1 MNSSK
6 LKPLLSLGNKL
17 IGFILFVICA
27 IAIYHKV
34 LQNEN
39 LNQYGIDLK
48 IQLAKIHWS
57 SWLLMCCLLTLNYTI
72 EAIKWKSVIASTNTF
87 NTWQALKA
95 VLVGQAFS
103 FFTPARSGDYVG
115 RTLFLAPGTKLK
127 GITQMA
133 WASYAQILMTIC
145 FGSFAMFWNLPFLP
159 WLKWV
164 VPFGAI
170 IALFLFFY
178 NQPLKGWLSKIN
190 LLQIDASLKWKLLA
204 LALARYSIY
213 LMQYNWAAQ
222 MLSIPVGWMD
232 LSIAIM
238 ALLFFLSMIPAI
250 SLTDLVIRGQL
261 FLLLM
266 VPFYQND
273 IMLIA
278 LTTLIWIVNFLIP
291 SIIGAFLLLG
301 FRLKR

>member
-1 MNSSK
+1 MNSSI
-6 LKPLLSLGNKL
+6 LKPLLSIGNKL

-27 IAIYHKV
+27 IAIYNKV

-39 LNQYGIDLK
+39 LNQYGADLK
-48 IQLAKIHWS
+48 VQLAKIHWS
-57 SWLLMCCLLTLNYTI
+57 AWLLMACLLTLNYTI

-87 NTWQALKA
+87 NTIQALRA

-133 WASYAQILMTIC
+133 WASYAQIIMTIC
-145 FGSFAMFWNLPFLP
+145 FGCFALFWNLPFLP

-164 VPFGAI
+164 APLGAI

-190 LLQIDASLKWKLLA
+190 LLQIDAALKWKLLA
-204 LALARYSIY
+204 LALARYSVY
-213 LMQYNWAAQ
+213 LMQYNWAAE
-222 MLSIPVGWMD
+222 MLSIPVGWVD

-266 VPFYQND
+266 APFYQND

-291 SIIGAFLLLG
+291 SIIGAVLLLG

>member
-27 IAIYHKV
+27 IAIYNKV

-39 LNQYGIDLK
+39 LNQYGTDLK
-48 IQLAKIHWS
+48 IQLAKIHWTA
-57 SWLLMCCLLTLNYTI
+57 WFLMGCLLILNYTI

-87 NTWQALKA
+87 NTLQALRA

-133 WASYAQILMTIC
+133 WASYAQIIMTIC
-145 FGSFAMFWNLPFLP
+145 FGCFALFWNLPFLP

-164 VPFGAI
+164 APFGACL
-170 IALFLFFY
+170 ALFLFFY
-178 NQPLKGWLSKIN
+178 NQPLKGWLSKLN
-190 LLQIDASLKWKLLA
+190 LLQIDAGLKWKLLA
-204 LALARYSIY
+204 LALARYTIY
-213 LMQYNWAAQ
+213 LLQYNWAAE

-266 VPFYQND
+266 APFYQND

-291 SIIGAFLLLG
+291 SILGAILLLG

>member
-1 MNSSK
+1 MNLSK
-6 LKPLLSLGNKL
+6 LKPLIALGNKL
-17 IGFILFVICA
+17 IGFILFLICA
-27 IAIYHKV
+27 FAIYNKV

-39 LNQYGIDLK
+39 LNQYGADLK
-48 IQLAKIHWS
+48 IQLAKIHWTA
-57 SWLLMCCLLTLNYTI
+57 WMLMVCLFILNYTI

-87 NTWQALKA
+87 SLFQALRA
-95 VLVGQAFS
+95 VFVGQAFS

-133 WASYAQILMTIC
+133 WASYAQIIMTIC
-145 FGSFAMFWNLPFLP
+145 FGSIALFWNLPFLP

-164 VPFGAI
+164 APFGAI

-178 NQPLKGWLSKIN
+178 NIPFKGWLSKIN
-190 LLQIDASLKWKLLA
+190 LLQIDTPLKWKLLA
-204 LALARYSIY
+204 LALARYIVY
-213 LMQYNWAAQ
+213 LLQYNWAGA
-222 MLSIPVGWMD
+222 MLAIPVDWLD

-266 VPFYQND
+266 APFYQND

-291 SIIGAFLLLG
+291 SILGAVLLIG

>member
-27 IAIYHKV
+27 IAIYNKV

-39 LNQYGIDLK
+39 LNQYGTDLK
-48 IQLAKIHWS
+48 IQLAKIHWTA
-57 SWLLMCCLLTLNYTI
+57 WFLMGCLFILNYTI

-87 NTWQALKA
+87 NTLQALRA

-133 WASYAQILMTIC
+133 WASYAQIIMTIC
-145 FGSFAMFWNLPFLP
+145 FGCFALFWNLPFLP

-164 VPFGAI
+164 APFGAGL
-170 IALFLFFY
+170 ALFLFFY

-190 LLQIDASLKWKLLA
+190 LLQIDAGLKWKLLA
-204 LALARYSIY
+204 LALARYTIY
-213 LMQYNWAAQ
+213 LLQYNWAAE

-266 VPFYQND
+266 APFYQND

-291 SIIGAFLLLG
+291 SILGAILLLG

>member
-1 MNSSK
+1 MNFSK
-6 LKPLLSLGNKL
+6 LKPILSIGNKL
-17 IGFILFVICA
+17 IGLILFVICA
-27 IAIYHKV
+27 FAIYNKV

-39 LNQYGIDLK
+39 LNQYGAELK
-48 IQLAKIHWS
+48 IQLTKIHWGA
-57 SWLLMCCLLTLNYTI
+57 WLLMGLLMLLNYTI
-72 EAIKWKSVIASTNTF
+72 EAIKWKTVIASTNQF
-87 NTWQALKA
+87 NIFQALRA
-95 VLVGQAFS
+95 VFVGQAFS

-133 WASYAQILMTIC
+133 WASYAQLLMTIC
-145 FGSFAMFWNLPFLP
+145 FGSIAIFWNLPFLP

-164 VPFGAI
+164 APWGAAL
-170 IALFLFFY
+170 ALFLFFY
-178 NQPLKGWLSKIN
+178 NQSLKGWLSKIN
-190 LLQIDASLKWKLLA
+190 LLQIDNELKWKLIA
-204 LALARYSIY
+204 LAFSRYLVYII
-213 LMQYNWAAQ
+213 QYNWASE
-222 MLSIPVGWMD
+222 MLSIPVHALD

-266 VPFYQND
+266 APFYQND

-291 SIIGAFLLLG
+291 SIIGSILLLG
-301 FRLKR
+301 FKIKR

>member
-27 IAIYHKV
+27 IAIYNKV

-39 LNQYGIDLK
+39 LNQHGADLK
-48 IQLAKIHWS
+48 VQLSKIHWAA
-57 SWLLMCCLLTLNYTI
+57 WLLMGCLLTLNYTI

-87 NTWQALKA
+87 NTWQALRA

-145 FGSFAMFWNLPFLP
+145 FGCFALFWNLPFLP

-164 VPFGAI
+164 APLGGC

-190 LLQIDASLKWKLLA
+190 LLQIDKALKWKLLA
-204 LALARYSIY
+204 LAFARYSIY

-222 MLSIPVGWMD
+222 MLSIPVGWID
-232 LSIAIM
+232 LSIAVM

-266 VPFYQND
+266 APFYQND

-278 LTTLIWIVNFLIP
+278 LTTLIWIVNFLVP
-291 SIIGAFLLLG
+291 SIVGAILLLS
-301 FRLKR
+301 FRIKQ

>member
-1 MNSSK
+1 MNSST
-6 LKPLLSLGNKL
+6 LKPLLSIGNKL

-27 IAIYHKV
+27 IAIYNKV
-34 LQNEN
+34 IQNEN
-39 LNQYGIDLK
+39 LNQYGAELK
-48 IQLAKIHWS
+48 IQLGKIHWTA
-57 SWLLMCCLLTLNYTI
+57 WVLMGCLMALNYTI
-72 EAIKWKSVIASTNTF
+72 EAIKWKSVIASANNF
-87 NTWQALKA
+87 NVLQALRA

-145 FGSFAMFWNLPFLP
+145 FGCFAMFWNLPFLP

-164 VPFGAI
+164 APFGAML
-170 IALFLFFY
+170 ALSLFFY
-178 NQPLKGWLSKIN
+178 NQPLKGWFSKMN
-190 LLQIDASLKWKLLA
+190 LLQIPIALKWKLLA
-204 LALARYSIY
+204 LALARYSIF

-222 MLSIPVGWMD
+222 MLAVPVDWMD
-232 LSIAIM
+232 LSIAVM

-266 VPFYQND
+266 APFYQND
-273 IMLIA
+273 ITLIA
-278 LTTLIWIVNFLIP
+278 LTTLIWLVNFLIP
-291 SIIGAFLLLG
+291 SILGAFLLLG

>member
-1 MNSSK
+1 MNSST
-6 LKPLLSLGNKL
+6 LKPLLSIGNKL

-27 IAIYHKV
+27 IAIYNKV
-34 LQNEN
+34 IQNEN
-39 LNQYGIDLK
+39 LNQYGAELK
-48 IQLAKIHWS
+48 IQLGKIHWTA
-57 SWLLMCCLLTLNYTI
+57 WVLMGCLMALNYTI
-72 EAIKWKSVIASTNTF
+72 EAIKWKSVIASTNHF
-87 NTWQALKA
+87 NLLQALRA

-145 FGSFAMFWNLPFLP
+145 FGCFAMFWNLPFLP

-164 VPFGAI
+164 APFGAI

-178 NQPLKGWLSKIN
+178 NQPLKDWLSKMN
-190 LLQIDASLKWKLLA
+190 LLQIPIALKWKLLA
-204 LALARYSIY
+204 LALARYSIF
-213 LMQYNWAAQ
+213 LMQYNWAAK
-222 MLSIPVGWMD
+222 MLAVPVDWMD
-232 LSIAIM
+232 LSIAVM

-266 VPFYQND
+266 APFYQND
-273 IMLIA
+273 ITLIA
-278 LTTLIWIVNFLIP
+278 LTTLIWLVNFLIP
-291 SIIGAFLLLG
+291 SILGAFLLLG

>member
-1 MNSSK
+1 M
-6 LKPLLSLGNKL
+6 
-17 IGFILFVICA
+17 IMI
-27 IAIYHKV
+27 
-34 LQNEN
+34 
-39 LNQYGIDLK
+39 
-48 IQLAKIHWS
+48 
-57 SWLLMCCLLTLNYTI
+57 CLLTFNYTI
-72 EAIKWKSVIASTNTF
+72 EAIKWKSVIASTNKF
-87 NTWQALKA
+87 NTLQALRA

-145 FGSFAMFWNLPFLP
+145 FGCIALFWNLPFLP

-164 VPFGAI
+164 APLGGI

-178 NQPLKGWLSKIN
+178 NQPLKGWFSKMN
-190 LLQIDASLKWKLLA
+190 LLQIPIALKWKLLT

-222 MLSIPVGWMD
+222 MLSIPVGWLD
-232 LSIAIM
+232 LSIAVM

-266 VPFYQND
+266 ASFYQND

-278 LTTLIWIVNFLIP
+278 LTTLIWIVNFLVP
-291 SIIGAFLLLG
+291 SILGAFLLLG

>member
-1 MNSSK
+1 MNFSK
-6 LKPLLSLGNKL
+6 LKPLLSIGNKL
-17 IGFILFVICA
+17 IGLVLFVICA
-27 IAIYHKV
+27 FAIYHKV

-39 LNQYGIDLK
+39 LNQYGAELK
-48 IQLAKIHWS
+48 IQLTKIHWS
-57 SWLLMCCLLTLNYTI
+57 AWLLMGLLMVLNYTI
-72 EAIKWKSVIASTNTF
+72 EAIKWKTVIASTNQF
-87 NTWQALKA
+87 NIFQALRA

-133 WASYAQILMTIC
+133 WASYAQLLMTIC
-145 FGSFAMFWNLPFLP
+145 FGSLAIFWNLPFLP
-159 WLKWV
+159 WLKWLA
-164 VPFGAI
+164 PWGAVM
-170 IALFLFFY
+170 ALFLFFY
-178 NQPLKGWLSKIN
+178 NQSFKGWLSKIN
-190 LLQIDASLKWKLLA
+190 LLQIDNGLKWKLIGLA
-204 LALARYSIY
+204 FSRYLVYI
-213 LMQYNWAAQ
+213 LQYNWASE
-222 MLSIPVGWMD
+222 MLSIPVHALD

-266 VPFYQND
+266 APFYHNE

-291 SIIGAFLLLG
+291 SIIGSILLLG
-301 FRLKR
+301 FKIKR

>member
-27 IAIYHKV
+27 IAIYNKV

-39 LNQYGIDLK
+39 LNQHGADLK
-48 IQLAKIHWS
+48 VQLSKIHWAA
-57 SWLLMCCLLTLNYTI
+57 WLLMGCLLTLNYTI

-87 NTWQALKA
+87 NTWQALRA

-145 FGSFAMFWNLPFLP
+145 FGCFALFWNLPFLP

-164 VPFGAI
+164 APLGGC

-190 LLQIDASLKWKLLA
+190 LLQIDKALKWKLLA
-204 LALARYSIY
+204 LAFARYSIY

-222 MLSIPVGWMD
+222 MLSIPVGWID
-232 LSIAIM
+232 LSIAVM

-266 VPFYQND
+266 APFYQND

-278 LTTLIWIVNFLIP
+278 LTTLIWIVNFLIA
-291 SIIGAFLLLG
+291 SILGAILLLS
-301 FRLKR
+301 FRIKQ

>member
-27 IAIYHKV
+27 IAIYNKV

-39 LNQYGIDLK
+39 LNQYGADLK
-48 IQLAKIHWS
+48 VQLAKIHWS
-57 SWLLMCCLLTLNYTI
+57 AWLLMACLLILNYTI

-87 NTWQALKA
+87 NTIQALRA

-133 WASYAQILMTIC
+133 WASYAQIIMTIC
-145 FGSFAMFWNLPFLP
+145 FGCFALFFNLPFLP

-164 VPFGAI
+164 APFGAI

-178 NQPLKGWLSKIN
+178 NQPLKGWFSKIN
-190 LLQIDASLKWKLLA
+190 LLQIDPALKWKLLG
-204 LALARYSIY
+204 LALTRYTIY
-213 LMQYNWAAQ
+213 LLQYNWAAE

-266 VPFYQND
+266 APFYQND

-291 SIIGAFLLLG
+291 SILGAVLLLG

>member
-1 MNSSK
+1 
-6 LKPLLSLGNKL
+6 
-17 IGFILFVICA
+17 VICA
-27 IAIYHKV
+27 IAIYNKV

-39 LNQYGIDLK
+39 LNQYGTDLK

-57 SWLLMCCLLTLNYTI
+57 AWFLMGCLLTLNYTI
-72 EAIKWKSVIASTNTF
+72 EAIKWKSVIASTNKF
-87 NTWQALKA
+87 NIWQALKA

-145 FGSFAMFWNLPFLP
+145 FGCFALFWNLPFLP

-164 VPFGAI
+164 APLGAI

-190 LLQIDASLKWKLLA
+190 LLQIDAALKWKLLA

-213 LMQYNWAAQ
+213 LMQYNWAAE
-222 MLSIPVGWMD
+222 MLSIPVGWVD

-266 VPFYQND
+266 APFYQND

-291 SIIGAFLLLG
+291 SIIGAVLLLG

>member
-1 MNSSK
+1 MISSK
-6 LKPLLSLGNKL
+6 LKLLLSLGNRL

-27 IAIYHKV
+27 IAIYNKV

-39 LNQYGIDLK
+39 INQYGSDLK
-48 IQLAKIHWS
+48 IQLLKIHWGA
-57 SWLLMCCLLTLNYTI
+57 WVLMGCLLIMNYTI
-72 EAIKWKSVIASTNTF
+72 EAFKWKFVIADTNQFTIF
-87 NTWQALKA
+87 QALRA

-127 GITQMA
+127 GIAQMA
-133 WASYAQILMTIC
+133 WASFAQILMTIC
-145 FGSFAMFWNLPFLP
+145 FGSIALFWNLPFLP

-164 VPFGAI
+164 APWGAV
-170 IALFLFFY
+170 IAILLFFY
-178 NQPLKGWLSKIN
+178 NQTFKGWLSKLN
-190 LLQIDASLKWKLLA
+190 LLQIGTGLKWKLIA
-204 LALARYSIY
+204 LAFSRYLVY

-222 MLSIPVGWMD
+222 MLSIPVNWID

-266 VPFYQND
+266 APFYQND
-273 IMLIA
+273 ILLIA

-291 SIIGAFLLLG
+291 SILGAILLLG
-301 FRLKR
+301 FRFKR

>member
-1 MNSSK
+1 MNFSK
-6 LKPLLSLGNKL
+6 LKPILSVGNKL
-17 IGFILFVICA
+17 IGLILFVICA
-27 IAIYHKV
+27 FAIYNKV

-39 LNQYGIDLK
+39 LNQYGAELK
-48 IQLAKIHWS
+48 VQLTKIHWGA
-57 SWLLMCCLLTLNYTI
+57 WLLMGLLMALNYTI
-72 EAIKWKSVIASTNTF
+72 EALKWKTVIASTNQF
-87 NTWQALKA
+87 NIFQALRA

-133 WASYAQILMTIC
+133 WASYAQLLMTIC
-145 FGSFAMFWNLPFLP
+145 FGSIAIFWNLPFLP

-164 VPFGAI
+164 APWGAAL
-170 IALFLFFY
+170 ALFLFFY
-178 NQPLKGWLSKIN
+178 NQSLKGWLSKIN
-190 LLQIDASLKWKLLA
+190 LLQIDNGLKWKLIA
-204 LALARYSIY
+204 LAFSRYLVYI
-213 LMQYNWAAQ
+213 LQYNWASE
-222 MLSIPVGWMD
+222 MLSIPVHAID

-266 VPFYQND
+266 APFYHND

-291 SIIGAFLLLG
+291 SIIGSILLLG
-301 FRLKR
+301 FKIKR

>member
-27 IAIYHKV
+27 IAIYNKV

-39 LNQYGIDLK
+39 LNQYGADLK
-48 IQLAKIHWS
+48 VQLAKIHWS
-57 SWLLMCCLLTLNYTI
+57 AWLLMACLLTLNYTI

-87 NTWQALKA
+87 NIGQALKA

-145 FGSFAMFWNLPFLP
+145 FGCFALFWNLPFLP

-164 VPFGAI
+164 APLGAI

-190 LLQIDASLKWKLLA
+190 LLQIDAALKWKLLA

-213 LMQYNWAAQ
+213 LMQYNWAAE
-222 MLSIPVGWMD
+222 MLSIPVGWVD

-266 VPFYQND
+266 APFYQND

-291 SIIGAFLLLG
+291 SIIGAVLLLG

>member
-1 MNSSK
+1 MNLSK

-39 LNQYGIDLK
+39 LNQYGTDLK
-48 IQLAKIHWS
+48 IQLAKIHWTA
-57 SWLLMCCLLTLNYTI
+57 WLLMGCLLILNYTI
-72 EAIKWKSVIASTNTF
+72 EAIKWKSVIASSNTF
-87 NTWQALKA
+87 NTMQALRA

-133 WASYAQILMTIC
+133 WASFAQIIMTIS
-145 FGSFAMFWNLPFLP
+145 FGCLALFWNLPFLP

-164 VPFGAI
+164 VPFGVI

-178 NQPLKGWLSKIN
+178 NYQFKGWLSKMN

-204 LALARYSIY
+204 LALTRYSIY

-222 MLSIPVGWMD
+222 MLSMPVGWLD
-232 LSIAIM
+232 LSITVM
-238 ALLFFLSMIPAI
+238 ALMFFLSMIPAI

-266 VPFYQND
+266 APVYQND

-291 SIIGAFLLLG
+291 SMLGAILLLG

>member
-27 IAIYHKV
+27 IAIYNKV

-39 LNQYGIDLK
+39 LNQYGADLK
-48 IQLAKIHWS
+48 VQLAKIHWS
-57 SWLLMCCLLTLNYTI
+57 AWLLMACLLTLNYTI

-87 NTWQALKA
+87 NIGQALKA

-133 WASYAQILMTIC
+133 WASYAQIIMTIC
-145 FGSFAMFWNLPFLP
+145 FGCFALFWNLPFLP
-159 WLKWV
+159 WFKWV
-164 VPFGAI
+164 APFGAF

-178 NQPLKGWLSKIN
+178 NQPLKGWFSKIN
-190 LLQIDASLKWKLLA
+190 LLQIDAALKWKLLA

-222 MLSIPVGWMD
+222 MLSIPVDWMD
-232 LSIAIM
+232 FSIAIM

-266 VPFYQND
+266 APFYQND

-291 SIIGAFLLLG
+291 SILGAILLLG
-301 FRLKR
+301 FRLKQ

>member
-1 MNSSK
+1 MNFSK
-6 LKPLLSLGNKL
+6 LKPLLSIGNKL
-17 IGFILFVICA
+17 IGLVLFVICA
-27 IAIYHKV
+27 FAIYNKV

-39 LNQYGIDLK
+39 LNQYGAELK
-48 IQLAKIHWS
+48 IQLSKIHWGA
-57 SWLLMCCLLTLNYTI
+57 WLLMALLMVLNYTI
-72 EAIKWKSVIASTNTF
+72 EAIKWKTVIASTNQF
-87 NTWQALKA
+87 NIFQALRA

-133 WASYAQILMTIC
+133 WASYAQLLMTIC
-145 FGSFAMFWNLPFLP
+145 FGSIAIFWNLPFLP

-164 VPFGAI
+164 APWGAAL
-170 IALFLFFY
+170 ALFLFFY
-178 NQPLKGWLSKIN
+178 NQSLKGWLSKIN
-190 LLQIDASLKWKLLA
+190 LLQIDNGLKWKLIA
-204 LALARYSIY
+204 LAFSRYLVYI
-213 LMQYNWAAQ
+213 LQYNWASE
-222 MLSIPVGWMD
+222 MLSIPVHALD

-266 VPFYQND
+266 APFYQND

-291 SIIGAFLLLG
+291 SIIGSILLLG
-301 FRLKR
+301 FKIKR

>member
-1 MNSSK
+1 MNFSK
-6 LKPLLSLGNKL
+6 LKPLLSIGNKL
-17 IGFILFVICA
+17 IGLVLFVICA
-27 IAIYHKV
+27 FAIYNKV

-39 LNQYGIDLK
+39 LNQYGAELK
-48 IQLAKIHWS
+48 IQLLKIHWGA
-57 SWLLMCCLLTLNYTI
+57 WLLMALLMVLNYTI
-72 EAIKWKSVIASTNTF
+72 EAIKWKTVIASTNQF
-87 NTWQALKA
+87 NIFQALRA

-133 WASYAQILMTIC
+133 WASYAQLLMTIC
-145 FGSFAMFWNLPFLP
+145 FGSIAIFWNLPFLP

-164 VPFGAI
+164 APWGAVL
-170 IALFLFFY
+170 ALFLFFY
-178 NQPLKGWLSKIN
+178 NQSLKGWLSKIN
-190 LLQIDASLKWKLLA
+190 LLQIDNGLKWKLIA
-204 LALARYSIY
+204 LAFSRYLVYI
-213 LMQYNWAAQ
+213 LQYNWASE
-222 MLSIPVGWMD
+222 MLSIPVHALD

-266 VPFYQND
+266 APFYQND

-291 SIIGAFLLLG
+291 SIIGSILLLG
-301 FRLKR
+301 FKIKR

>member
-1 MNSSK
+1 MNFSK
-6 LKPLLSLGNKL
+6 LKPLLSIGNKL
-17 IGFILFVICA
+17 IGLVLFVICA
-27 IAIYHKV
+27 FAIYNKV

-39 LNQYGIDLK
+39 LNQYGAELK
-48 IQLAKIHWS
+48 IQLTKIHWGA
-57 SWLLMCCLLTLNYTI
+57 WLLMGLLMLLNYTI
-72 EAIKWKSVIASTNTF
+72 EAIKWKTVIASTNQF
-87 NTWQALKA
+87 NIFQALRA

-133 WASYAQILMTIC
+133 WASYAQLLMTIC
-145 FGSFAMFWNLPFLP
+145 FGSIAIFWNLPFLP

-164 VPFGAI
+164 APWGAAL
-170 IALFLFFY
+170 ALFLFFY
-178 NQPLKGWLSKIN
+178 NQSLKGWLSKIN
-190 LLQIDASLKWKLLA
+190 LLQIDNGLKWKLIA
-204 LALARYSIY
+204 LAFSRYLVYI
-213 LMQYNWAAQ
+213 LQYNWASE
-222 MLSIPVGWMD
+222 MLSIPVHALD
-232 LSIAIM
+232 LSISIM

-266 VPFYQND
+266 APFYQND

-291 SIIGAFLLLG
+291 SIIGSILLLG
-301 FRLKR
+301 FKIKR

>member
-1 MNSSK
+1 MNSIK

-27 IAIYHKV
+27 IAIYNKV

-39 LNQYGIDLK
+39 LNQYGEDLK

-57 SWLLMCCLLTLNYTI
+57 AWLLMACLLTLNYTI

-87 NTWQALKA
+87 NTWQALRA

-145 FGSFAMFWNLPFLP
+145 FGCFALFWNLPFLP

-164 VPFGAI
+164 APIGGI

-190 LLQIDASLKWKLLA
+190 LLQIDTTLKWKLLS
-204 LALARYSIY
+204 LALARYTIY
-213 LMQYNWAAQ
+213 LLQYNWAAE

-266 VPFYQND
+266 APFYQND

-291 SIIGAFLLLG
+291 SILGAILLLG
-301 FRLKR
+301 FRIKQ

>member
-1 MNSSK
+1 
-6 LKPLLSLGNKL
+6 
-17 IGFILFVICA
+17 
-27 IAIYHKV
+27 

-39 LNQYGIDLK
+39 LNQYGADLK
-48 IQLAKIHWS
+48 IQLAKIHWTA
-57 SWLLMCCLLTLNYTI
+57 WLLMGCLLTLNYTI

-87 NTWQALKA
+87 NTWQALRA

-145 FGSFAMFWNLPFLP
+145 FGCFALFWNLPFLP
-159 WLKWV
+159 WLKWIA
-164 VPFGAI
+164 PLGGI

-190 LLQIDASLKWKLLA
+190 LLQIDTALKWKLLA

-222 MLSIPVGWMD
+222 MLSIPVDWMD
-232 LSIAIM
+232 FSIAIM

-266 VPFYQND
+266 APFYQND

-291 SIIGAFLLLG
+291 SILGAILLLG
-301 FRLKR
+301 FRLKQ

>member
-1 MNSSK
+1 MNSSI
-6 LKPLLSLGNKL
+6 LKTLFSIGNKL

-27 IAIYHKV
+27 IAIYNKV

-39 LNQYGIDLK
+39 LNQYGADLK
-48 IQLAKIHWS
+48 VQLAKIHWS
-57 SWLLMCCLLTLNYTI
+57 AWLLMGCLLILNYTI
-72 EAIKWKSVIASTNTF
+72 EAIKWKLVIASTNTF
-87 NTWQALKA
+87 NTIQALRA

-133 WASYAQILMTIC
+133 WASYAQIIMTIC
-145 FGSFAMFWNLPFLP
+145 FGCFALFWNLPFLP

-164 VPFGAI
+164 APIGAI

-190 LLQIDASLKWKLLA
+190 LLQIDTALKWRLLA
-204 LALARYSIY
+204 LAMARYCVY
-213 LMQYNWAAQ
+213 LMQYNWAAE
-222 MLSIPVGWMD
+222 MLSIPVGWVD

-266 VPFYQND
+266 APFYQND

-291 SIIGAFLLLG
+291 SILGAILLLG

>member
-6 LKPLLSLGNKL
+6 LKPLLSIGNKL

-27 IAIYHKV
+27 IAIYNKV

-39 LNQYGIDLK
+39 LNQYGADLK
-48 IQLAKIHWS
+48 VQLAKIHWS
-57 SWLLMCCLLTLNYTI
+57 AWLLMACLLTLNYTI

-87 NTWQALKA
+87 NTIQALRA

-133 WASYAQILMTIC
+133 WASYAQIIMTIC
-145 FGSFAMFWNLPFLP
+145 FGCFALFWNLPFLP

-164 VPFGAI
+164 APLGAI

-190 LLQIDASLKWKLLA
+190 LLQIDAALKWKLLA
-204 LALARYSIY
+204 LALARYSVY
-213 LMQYNWAAQ
+213 LMQYNWAAE
-222 MLSIPVGWMD
+222 MLSIPVGWVD

-266 VPFYQND
+266 APFYQND

-291 SIIGAFLLLG
+291 SIIGAVLLLG

>member
-27 IAIYHKV
+27 IAIYNKV

-39 LNQYGIDLK
+39 LNQYGADLK
-48 IQLAKIHWS
+48 IQLAKIHWTA
-57 SWLLMCCLLTLNYTI
+57 WLLMGCLLTLNYTI
-72 EAIKWKSVIASTNTF
+72 EAIKWKFVIASTNKF
-87 NTWQALKA
+87 NTLQALRA

-133 WASYAQILMTIC
+133 WASFAQILMTIC
-145 FGSFAMFWNLPFLP
+145 FGCFALFWNLPFFP

-164 VPFGAI
+164 APLGGI

-190 LLQIDASLKWKLLA
+190 LLQIDKALKWKLLA
-204 LALARYSIY
+204 LAFARYSIY
-213 LMQYNWAAQ
+213 L
-222 MLSIPVGWMD
+222 IPVGWID
-232 LSIAIM
+232 LSIAVM

-266 VPFYQND
+266 APFYQND

-291 SIIGAFLLLG
+291 SILGAILLLS
-301 FRLKR
+301 FRIKQ

>member
-1 MNSSK
+1 MNFSK
-6 LKPLLSLGNKL
+6 LKPILSVGNKL
-17 IGFILFVICA
+17 IGLILFVICA
-27 IAIYHKV
+27 FAIYNKV

-39 LNQYGIDLK
+39 LNQYGAELK
-48 IQLAKIHWS
+48 VQLTKIHWGA
-57 SWLLMCCLLTLNYTI
+57 WLLMGLLMALNYTI
-72 EAIKWKSVIASTNTF
+72 EALKWKTVIASTNQF
-87 NTWQALKA
+87 NIFQALRA

-133 WASYAQILMTIC
+133 WASYAQLLMTIC
-145 FGSFAMFWNLPFLP
+145 FGSIAIFWNLPFLP

-164 VPFGAI
+164 APWGAVL
-170 IALFLFFY
+170 ALFLFFY
-178 NQPLKGWLSKIN
+178 NQSLKGWLSKIN
-190 LLQIDASLKWKLLA
+190 LLQIDNGLKWKLIA
-204 LALARYSIY
+204 LAFSRYLVYI
-213 LMQYNWAAQ
+213 LQYNWASE
-222 MLSIPVGWMD
+222 MLSIPVHAID

-266 VPFYQND
+266 APFYHND

-291 SIIGAFLLLG
+291 SIIGSILLLG
-301 FRLKR
+301 FKIKR

>member
-27 IAIYHKV
+27 IAIYNKV

-39 LNQYGIDLK
+39 LNQYGADLK
-48 IQLAKIHWS
+48 IQLAKILWTA
-57 SWLLMCCLLTLNYTI
+57 WLLMGCLLTLNYTI
-72 EAIKWKSVIASTNTF
+72 EAIKWKSVIASTNKF
-87 NTWQALKA
+87 NTLQALRA

-115 RTLFLAPGTKLK
+115 RTFFLAPGTKLK

-133 WASYAQILMTIC
+133 WASFAQILMTIC
-145 FGSFAMFWNLPFLP
+145 FGCFALFWNLPFFP

-164 VPFGAI
+164 APLGGI

-190 LLQIDASLKWKLLA
+190 LLQIDKALKWKLLA
-204 LALARYSIY
+204 LAFARYSIY

-222 MLSIPVGWMD
+222 MLSIPVGWID
-232 LSIAIM
+232 LSIAVM

-266 VPFYQND
+266 APFYQND

-291 SIIGAFLLLG
+291 SILGAILLLS
-301 FRLKR
+301 FRIKQ

>member
-1 MNSSK
+1 MNSSQ
-6 LKPLLSLGNKL
+6 LKPLLSIGNKL

-27 IAIYHKV
+27 FAIYNKV

-39 LNQYGIDLK
+39 LNQYGADLK
-48 IQLAKIHWS
+48 IQLSKIHWGA
-57 SWLLMCCLLTLNYTI
+57 WVLMGCLMVLNYTI
-72 EAIKWKSVIASTNTF
+72 EAIKWKSVIAETNQF
-87 NTWQALKA
+87 NIFQALRA

-133 WASYAQILMTIC
+133 WASYAQLLMTIC
-145 FGSFAMFWNLPFLP
+145 FGSLALFWNLPFLP

-164 VPFGAI
+164 APWGAA
-170 IALFLFFY
+170 IAVGLFFY
-178 NQPLKGWLSKIN
+178 NQSFKGWLSKLNI
-190 LLQIDASLKWKLLA
+190 LQIGTGLKWKLIA
-204 LALARYSIY
+204 LAFSRYLVY
-213 LMQYNWAAQ
+213 LLQYNWAAA
-222 MLSIPVGWMD
+222 MLSIPVTGLD

-266 VPFYQND
+266 APFYHND
-273 IMLIA
+273 ILLIA
-278 LTTLIWIVNFLIP
+278 LTTLIWMVNFLIP
-291 SIIGAFLLLG
+291 SILGAILLLG

>member
-27 IAIYHKV
+27 IAIYNKV

-39 LNQYGIDLK
+39 LNQHGADLK
-48 IQLAKIHWS
+48 VQLSKIHWAA
-57 SWLLMCCLLTLNYTI
+57 WLLMGCLLTLNYTI

-87 NTWQALKA
+87 NTWQALRA

-145 FGSFAMFWNLPFLP
+145 FGCFALFWNLPFLP

-164 VPFGAI
+164 APLGGC

-190 LLQIDASLKWKLLA
+190 LLQIDKALKWKLLA
-204 LALARYSIY
+204 LAFARYSIY

-222 MLSIPVGWMD
+222 MLSIPVGWID
-232 LSIAIM
+232 LSIAVM

-266 VPFYQND
+266 APFYQND

-291 SIIGAFLLLG
+291 SILGAILLLS
-301 FRLKR
+301 FRIKQ

>member
-27 IAIYHKV
+27 IAIYNKV

-39 LNQYGIDLK
+39 LNQYGADLK
-48 IQLAKIHWS
+48 VQLAKIHWS
-57 SWLLMCCLLTLNYTI
+57 AWLLMACLLILNYTI

-87 NTWQALKA
+87 NTIQALRA

-133 WASYAQILMTIC
+133 WASYAQIIMTIC
-145 FGSFAMFWNLPFLP
+145 FGCFALFWNLPFLP

-164 VPFGAI
+164 APFGAI

-178 NQPLKGWLSKIN
+178 NQPLKGWFSKIN
-190 LLQIDASLKWKLLA
+190 LLQIDPALKWKLLG
-204 LALARYSIY
+204 LALTRYTIY
-213 LMQYNWAAQ
+213 LLQYNWAAE

-266 VPFYQND
+266 APFYQND

-291 SIIGAFLLLG
+291 SILGAVLLLG

>member
-27 IAIYHKV
+27 IAIYNKV

-39 LNQYGIDLK
+39 LNQYGADLK
-48 IQLAKIHWS
+48 VQLAKIHWS
-57 SWLLMCCLLTLNYTI
+57 AWLLMACLLTLNYTI

-87 NTWQALKA
+87 NTIQALRA

-133 WASYAQILMTIC
+133 WASYAQIIMTIC
-145 FGSFAMFWNLPFLP
+145 FGCFALFWNLPFLP

-164 VPFGAI
+164 APLGAI

-190 LLQIDASLKWKLLA
+190 LLQIDAALKWKLLA
-204 LALARYSIY
+204 LALARYSVY
-213 LMQYNWAAQ
+213 LMQYNWAAE
-222 MLSIPVGWMD
+222 MLSIPVGWVD

-266 VPFYQND
+266 APFYQND

-291 SIIGAFLLLG
+291 SIIGAVLLLG

>member
-27 IAIYHKV
+27 IAIYNKV

-39 LNQYGIDLK
+39 LNQYGTDLK

-57 SWLLMCCLLTLNYTI
+57 AWFLMGCLLTLNYTI
-72 EAIKWKSVIASTNTF
+72 EAIKWKSVIASTNKF
-87 NTWQALKA
+87 NIWQALKA

-145 FGSFAMFWNLPFLP
+145 FGCFALFWNLPFLP

-164 VPFGAI
+164 APLGAI

-190 LLQIDASLKWKLLA
+190 LLQIDAALKWKLLA

-213 LMQYNWAAQ
+213 LMQYNWAAE
-222 MLSIPVGWMD
+222 MLSIPVGWID

-266 VPFYQND
+266 APFYQND
-273 IMLIA
+273 VMLIA

-291 SIIGAFLLLG
+291 SIIGAVLLLG

>member
-6 LKPLLSLGNKL
+6 LKPLLSIGNKL

-27 IAIYHKV
+27 IAIYNKV

-39 LNQYGIDLK
+39 LNQYGADLK
-48 IQLAKIHWS
+48 LQLVKIHWTT
-57 SWLLMCCLLTLNYTI
+57 WVFMGCLMALNYTI
-72 EAIKWKSVIASTNTF
+72 EAIKWKSVIASTNSF
-87 NTWQALKA
+87 NILQALRA

-145 FGSFAMFWNLPFLP
+145 FGCIALFWNLPFLP

-164 VPFGAI
+164 APLGGI

-178 NQPLKGWLSKIN
+178 NQPLKGWLSKLN
-190 LLQIDASLKWKLLA
+190 LLQIPIALKWKLLA

-222 MLSIPVGWMD
+222 MLAIPVDWMD
-232 LSIAIM
+232 LSIAVM

-250 SLTDLVIRGQL
+250 SLTDLVIRGQF

-266 VPFYQND
+266 AQFYQND

-278 LTTLIWIVNFLIP
+278 LTTLIWFVNFLIP
-291 SIIGAFLLLG
+291 SILGALLLLG

>member
-6 LKPLLSLGNKL
+6 LKPLLSIGNKL

-27 IAIYHKV
+27 IAIYNKV

-39 LNQYGIDLK
+39 LNQYGADLK
-48 IQLAKIHWS
+48 LQLAKIHWTA
-57 SWLLMCCLLTLNYTI
+57 WMIMICLLTFNYTI
-72 EAIKWKSVIASTNTF
+72 EAIKWKSVIASTNKF
-87 NTWQALKA
+87 NTLQALRA

-145 FGSFAMFWNLPFLP
+145 FGCIALFWNLPFLP

-164 VPFGAI
+164 APLGGI

-178 NQPLKGWLSKIN
+178 NQPLKGWLSKMN
-190 LLQIDASLKWKLLA
+190 LLQIPIALKWKLLA

-222 MLSIPVGWMD
+222 MLSIPIGWLD
-232 LSIAIM
+232 LSIAVM

-266 VPFYQND
+266 APFYQND

-278 LTTLIWIVNFLIP
+278 LTTLIWIVNFLVP
-291 SIIGAFLLLG
+291 SILGAFLLLG